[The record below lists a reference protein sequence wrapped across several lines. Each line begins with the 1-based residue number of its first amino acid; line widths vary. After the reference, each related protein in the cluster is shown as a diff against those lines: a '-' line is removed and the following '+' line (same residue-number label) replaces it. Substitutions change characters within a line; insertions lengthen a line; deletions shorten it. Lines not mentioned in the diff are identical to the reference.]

1 MTASPSL
8 RWPTLVFDLD
18 GTLVDTIGLIVA
30 SYQHAFRTVLGHEE
44 DEARIRAWIGRPLV
58 RCFQEAAPD
67 HADELFAAYTAW
79 NEANTDAMVRSYAGV
94 ADLLGDLAAAGARVA
109 VATSKRRPPAVR
121 ALELT
126 RLTDLVPVVV
136 TMEDT
141 AVHKPDPTP
150 LLLAVQRVG
159 ATLESVIAVGLDT
172 PGPASATGV
181 LRRGARQG
189 GIHRGRGCRRAGG
202 SRGRDGRDRGPVG
215 RGHRGGRAGRGTP
228 RGRPHSRR
236 PARAASRVRRS
247 SRLRSFRMPSPEP
260 QQSHV
265 SQAGMFRKSTRRGE

>member
-94 ADLLGDLAAAGARVA
+94 ADLLGEQTQYAASKSAYRPDAPTARGAAG
-109 VATSKRRPPAVR
+109 
-121 ALELT
+121 
-126 RLTDLVPVVV
+126 
-136 TMEDT
+136 
-141 AVHKPDPTP
+141 
-150 LLLAVQRVG
+150 
-159 ATLESVIAVGLDT
+159 
-172 PGPASATGV
+172 
-181 LRRGARQG
+181 RRGARQG